1 MWSPRIHHDARVKYI
16 GIVEAIEADIKSR
29 KIKPGDR
36 LPAQRFIADALSVDL
51 TTVTRAI
58 NEAARRGLVETQPGS
73 GCYVAQ
79 TSFTHYNSVHLSE
92 GKPIDLSMNNPPN
105 PPGIR
110 LEQEIAQVLI
120 ELSYAST
127 KPINHLSYQETV
139 GHPEDRE
146 AGQLWLKNKVGNI
159 TSDLVLISS
168 GAHSALFSVLSY
180 LKRKGAKA
188 IAAPDLSYPGLRSI
202 ADYLQLDVFGVLMDN
217 NGIIPEHLHDICK
230 RQKIEALYVIPNI
243 DNPTTSTLTA
253 ERRFAI
259 VQLAEEFNF
268 AIIEDDPYAAF
279 VEQHIPSFYSLASHR
294 VWHIATVSKC
304 LSPAFRVAYIVAPD
318 LSEALGLA
326 EEMRTSSLMAPPLMT
341 AVISKWI
348 YNGRFAFISNAIKT
362 ENEARQQLASEFFK
376 LNLITTHPASPHLWL
391 QLPNGH
397 RALDFSERA
406 DRIGVSIVPS
416 TAFVTER
423 SRVQAVRVSLGVAN
437 NHDELKRGL
446 SLLADLYQP
455 GRLKSKSIV

>member
-36 LPAQRFIADALSVDL
+36 LPAQRFIADALNVDL

-105 PPGIR
+105 PAGIR
-110 LEQEIAQVLI
+110 LEQEIAQSLV
-120 ELSYAST
+120 ELSYASS

-146 AGQLWLKNKVGNI
+146 AGQFWLKNKVGNI

-180 LKRKGAKA
+180 LKREGAKA

-217 NGIIPEHLHDICK
+217 NGIIPEHLHDICQH
-230 RQKIEALYVIPNI
+230 QKIEALYVIPNI

-253 ERRFAI
+253 ERRLAI

-268 AIIEDDPYAAF
+268 AIIEDDPYAVF
-279 VEQHIPSFYSLASHR
+279 VEQHIPSFYSLASQR

-304 LSPAFRVAYIVAPD
+304 ISPAFRVA
-318 LSEALGLA
+318 
-326 EEMRTSSLMAPPLMT
+326 
-341 AVISKWI
+341 
-348 YNGRFAFISNAIKT
+348 
-362 ENEARQQLASEFFK
+362 
-376 LNLITTHPASPHLWL
+376 
-391 QLPNGH
+391 
-397 RALDFSERA
+397 
-406 DRIGVSIVPS
+406 
-416 TAFVTER
+416 
-423 SRVQAVRVSLGVAN
+423 
-437 NHDELKRGL
+437 
-446 SLLADLYQP
+446 
-455 GRLKSKSIV
+455 